1 MQKYKNE
8 LMTFRLMTELRRYF
22 SPSFGRRPYVS
33 HATIVGDL
41 VFVCGMGPND
51 LDADVE
57 TQTEQT
63 IMNIKTILEE
73 VGSSLSKVVK
83 VVVYL
88 KDVSDYER
96 MNNVYSKYFTDNP
109 PARTC
114 VQATSPLHYLGQR
127 VEMDV
132 IAVIDRGTREKEVKT

>member
-1 MQKYKNE
+1 
-8 LMTFRLMTELRRYF
+8 
-22 SPSFGRRPYVS
+22 
-33 HATIVGDL
+33 
-41 VFVCGMGPND
+41 MGPND

-73 VGSSLSKVVK
+73 VGSSLNKVAK
-83 VVVYL
+83 VTIYL
-88 KDVSDYER
+88 KDISEYER

-127 VEMDV
+127 VEMDI
-132 IAVIDRGTREKEVKT
+132 IAVIDRGSQENR

>member
-1 MQKYKNE
+1 
-8 LMTFRLMTELRRYF
+8 MTELKRYI

-33 HATIVGDL
+33 HATIVGSL
-41 VFVCGMGPND
+41 IFVCGMGPND
-51 LDADVE
+51 LAADVE

-63 IMNIKTILEE
+63 ILNIKTILEE
-73 VGSSLSKVVK
+73 VGSSLSKVAK

-96 MNNVYSKYFTDNP
+96 MNNVFSKYFTENP

-132 IAVIDRGTREKEVKT
+132 IAVLDKESTEKG

>member
-1 MQKYKNE
+1 MVRF
-8 LMTFRLMTELRRYF
+8 MTKLRRHF

-57 TQTEQT
+57 IQTEQT

-73 VGSSLSKVVK
+73 VGSSLSKVAK

-114 VQATSPLHYLGQR
+114 VQSTSPLHYLGQR

-132 IAVIDRGTREKEVKT
+132 IAVIDRGSREKEVKHI